1 MNANSPSGL
10 EGLFVFLLGLFFKLL
25 CHVFQKLANGKML
38 GADFFALAAFQAL
51 GGFSVVPGEDVV
63 VIIVLIP
70 AFENGLFIVAGEQLR
85 DLDLFGAVVVQ
96 HTVVAAGA
104 GDHIH
109 GMEKQGK

>member
-10 EGLFVFLLGLFFKLL
+10 EGLFAFLLGLFFKLL

-63 VIIVLIP
+63 VIVILVP
-70 AFENGLFIVAGEQLR
+70 AFENGLFIVAGGEA
-85 DLDLFGAVVVQ
+85 AVIFIFR
-96 HTVVAAGA
+96 A
-104 GDHIH
+104 
-109 GMEKQGK
+109 